1 MSIKLKSQIK
11 VTLGHS
17 IFDQVLINEQFF
29 ITVQK
34 HFKKNWE
41 KSQKTSR
48 LFLSTTLSSIRIVIG
63 TNVIVL
69 R

>member
-17 IFDQVLINEQFF
+17 IFDQVLINERFF

-34 HFKKNWE
+34 HFKK
-41 KSQKTSR
+41 KLGKKAKKLQGYFYR
-48 LFLSTTLSSIRIVIG
+48 LRCRLSV
-63 TNVIVL
+63 
-69 R
+69 